1 MGSWQEEESL
11 EKSMKHRIL
20 GNRSDSEKER
30 SGGCFPRNL
39 DKIGNGD
46 KSN

>member
-1 MGSWQEEESL
+1 MGSWREEESL
-11 EKSMKHRIL
+11 EKSMKHQIL
-20 GNRSDSEKER
+20 GNRLDSER
-30 SGGCFPRNL
+30 GRPGGCFQRNL